1 MINIKAMLEWFE
13 LKVNTN
19 YKIKKTQPALC
30 NFLVGDPYGIRTHE
44 CMRERHVS

>member
-1 MINIKAMLEWFE
+1 MALNDGEHKLQ
-13 LKVNTN
+13 NN
-19 YKIKKTQPALC
+19 KKTQHALC